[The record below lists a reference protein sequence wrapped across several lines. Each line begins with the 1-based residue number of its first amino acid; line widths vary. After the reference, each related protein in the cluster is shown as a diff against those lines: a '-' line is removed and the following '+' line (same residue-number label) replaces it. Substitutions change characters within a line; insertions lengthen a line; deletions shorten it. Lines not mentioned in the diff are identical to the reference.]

1 MSIIATTKNLRTLVA
16 NSQALNI
23 GTKKVLVVASWIM
36 NGELSYMNSQ
46 ILTGSDEQA
55 EEIIEVVAPIIAE
68 AQKLGYEMDGLPAS
82 TLFQARVLWSVAG
95 TLNQAKLVSTTREV
109 KAPELTG
116 SLSRDPFYLFRDHP
130 QKARVDRA

>member
-23 GTKKVLVVASWIM
+23 GFNKKSPQVVASWIM
-36 NGELSYMNSQ
+36 NGELGYMNTQ

-95 TLNQAKLVSTTREV
+95 TLRSIA
-109 KAPELTG
+109 
-116 SLSRDPFYLFRDHP
+116 
-130 QKARVDRA
+130 KARLDY